1 MGEEEEE
8 EEVEEEE
15 SEVEEIEEKIQVQPP
30 AKPAVPVNQVNNPP
44 VPGIPP
50 GAPAA
55 RKGSLLI
62 QPPDVAKMGDG
73 VDFDHLAKQRQEKDL
88 YELQTLI
95 AVHFEQRKKDDVE
108 LDELQN
114 RIEQRKAQ
122 RAEQI
127 KVRQQREQE
136 RLQREKEERARKEA
150 EEARKK
156 AAIANM
162 SMHYGG
168 YLGRDKQRG
177 GGNRRQTAREEKR
190 KILGERRKP
199 LNIDHLNTEK
209 LREKAKD
216 LHSWMS
222 QLEEE
227 KYDLEVTQVRQKYD
241 ISSLRTRVSDFMQK
255 FGGAKT
261 QQKPKQ
267 IKTLANV
274 SSRAGAFK

>member
-122 RAEQI
+122 RA
-127 KVRQQREQE
+127 RREA
-136 RLQREKEERARKEA
+136 EEAAKKEA

-216 LHSWMS
+216 LHGWME

-241 ISSLRTRVSDFMQK
+241 ISQLRTRVSDFMQK